1 MILSG
6 DLSQSHQSFLN
17 NICLTAFAVTNGG
30 LALMT
35 FSAEKQMP
43 QLIAGEQPLM
53 PALLIISDAS
63 QFLLMVFCLETAWL
77 GGHLKA
83 ILSSCDIGIAYIDSC
98 HV

>member
-17 NICLTAFAVTNGG
+17 SICLTAFAGTNGG

-43 QLIAGEQPLM
+43 RLIAGEQQLM

-77 GGHLKA
+77 GGHFESNSL
-83 ILSSCDIGIAYIDSC
+83 
-98 HV
+98 

>member
-17 NICLTAFAVTNGG
+17 NMCLTAFAVTNGG

-53 PALLIISDAS
+53 PALLLISDAG
-63 QFLLMVFCLETAWL
+63 QFLLLVFCLETAWL
-77 GGHLKA
+77 GGQFESNSL
-83 ILSSCDIGIAYIDSC
+83 
-98 HV
+98 